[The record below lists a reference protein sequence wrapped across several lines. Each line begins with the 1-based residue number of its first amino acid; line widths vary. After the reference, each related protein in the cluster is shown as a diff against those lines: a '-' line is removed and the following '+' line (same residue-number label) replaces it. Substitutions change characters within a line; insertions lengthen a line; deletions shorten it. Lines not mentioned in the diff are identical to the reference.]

1 MNILDIVSSITV
13 LIFHDC
19 IDFPKCV
26 LYANMSNITIV
37 VIDGQGGGIGAH
49 IIEKLQK
56 NLPDESLEKID
67 IIALGTNA
75 IATSLMMKAGAN
87 RAATG
92 ENSIVRASGLA
103 DIIIGSWAIIVP
115 NSMLGELTPPMAGAV
130 SSSNAKKL
138 LIPLPQQGIELIGL
152 TPEPFPHMI
161 DKLIDRIKR
170 II

>member
-1 MNILDIVSSITV
+1 
-13 LIFHDC
+13 
-19 IDFPKCV
+19 
-26 LYANMSNITIV
+26 MSNITIV

-56 NLPDESLEKID
+56 NLPDESLEKIE

-138 LIPLPQQGIELIGL
+138 LIPLPQQG
-152 TPEPFPHMI
+152 
-161 DKLIDRIKR
+161 
-170 II
+170 